1 MKRITKP
8 LISILAVVALCVG
21 LLVSFSALRAEA
33 ATTYTSGNWTYTVSN
48 NVATLTGYTGTASN
62 ITLPSTLGGFKVQS
76 VGSNALKN
84 NTTITNVTI
93 PDGYTSIGD
102 YAFLGCENL
111 KSVSIPKTVTLIGT
125 ASYSGCAFEGCKRLE
140 TVTIA
145 QGGTKDAVINSYA
158 FRGCT
163 ALKSITIPAN
173 YKTIE
178 SEAFKGCTSLTSVNI
193 IKNSDAIIER
203 TINDSAFSG
212 CTALASVDIPEGF
225 TSIGDYAFSG
235 CKNLK
240 SVSIPK
246 TVTLIGTASYR
257 GCAFEGCIR
266 LETVTIAQG
275 GTKDAVINSYAFRGC
290 TALKSITIPA
300 NYKTIASE
308 AFKGCTSLTSVIIL
322 DNDDEYFE
330 RSIGS
335 NGFKNC
341 SNLTVIHIPEKV
353 TSIGK
358 YCFDG
363 CPSKLVICST
373 SSSCVAKTYADE
385 NSIDFKVCSGVH
397 DLPQVTTYTLTYNA
411 NGGTGAPSTQTGS
424 TSYTISNSTPSRSGY
439 IFSGWSKTGDSTSTI
454 YFAGDIITLTSDTV
468 LYAVWQKSAV
478 VTPPVTEDKM
488 DIEIKNNLG
497 SKTINYGE
505 TLELTAIVTNKPANA
520 TIVWYVDGE
529 KKGEGEKF
537 NVSFESGTK
546 WVEVKLVDEKGNT
559 VTDIKGVAMT
569 DSQTVTV
576 KAGFFQKLISFFKNL
591 FRVNRT
597 VVQAIF

>member
-1 MKRITKP
+1 M
-8 LISILAVVALCVG
+8 
-21 LLVSFSALRAEA
+21 
-33 ATTYTSGNWTYTVSN
+33 
-48 NVATLTGYTGTASN
+48 
-62 ITLPSTLGGFKVQS
+62 
-76 VGSNALKN
+76 
-84 NTTITNVTI
+84 
-93 PDGYTSIGD
+93 
-102 YAFLGCENL
+102 
-111 KSVSIPKTVTLIGT
+111 
-125 ASYSGCAFEGCKRLE
+125 
-140 TVTIA
+140 
-145 QGGTKDAVINSYA
+145 
-158 FRGCT
+158 
-163 ALKSITIPAN
+163 
-173 YKTIE
+173 
-178 SEAFKGCTSLTSVNI
+178 
-193 IKNSDAIIER
+193 
-203 TINDSAFSG
+203 
-212 CTALASVDIPEGF
+212 
-225 TSIGDYAFSG
+225 
-235 CKNLK
+235 
-240 SVSIPK
+240 
-246 TVTLIGTASYR
+246 TLIGTASYR

-300 NYKTIASE
+300 NYKTIESE

-385 NSIDFKVCSGVH
+385 NSIDFKACGGVH
-397 DLPQVTTYTLTYNA
+397 NLPQVTTHTLTYNA
-411 NGGTGAPSTQTGS
+411 NGGTGAPSTQNGS
-424 TSYTISNSTPSRSGY
+424 TSYTISNLIPSKSG
-439 IFSGWSKTGDSTSTI
+439 FTFLGWSKSNSATYAT
-454 YFAGDIITLTSDTV
+454 YLAGDNITLTENTV
-468 LYAVWQKSAV
+468 LYAVWQKNAV

-488 DIEIKNNLG
+488 DIKIKNNLG

-505 TLELTAIVTNKPANA
+505 TLELTAIVTNKPADA
-520 TIVWYVDGE
+520 TIIWYVDGE
-529 KKGEGEKF
+529 EKGEGETF
-537 NVSFESGTK
+537 NVSFDSGTK
-546 WVEVKLVDEKGNT
+546 TVEVKLVDEKGNT

-597 VVQAIF
+597 IVQAIFKSSY